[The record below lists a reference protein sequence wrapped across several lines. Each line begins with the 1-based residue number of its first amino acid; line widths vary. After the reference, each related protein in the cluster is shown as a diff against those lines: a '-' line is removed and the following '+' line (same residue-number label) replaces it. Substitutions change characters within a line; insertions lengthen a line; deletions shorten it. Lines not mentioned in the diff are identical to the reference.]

1 MDGIAT
7 PDGRLVAYRE
17 FGDPD
22 GVPVVN
28 CHGGLLCG
36 LDVEPADSTGRR
48 MGIRLISPDRP
59 GVGFS
64 TNVPNR
70 TTADWAG
77 DVAALADALDLGRFG
92 SLGWSMGGQYALALA
107 ALLPDRVSAAVVVA
121 GTPPLTRSRITQL
134 GETDRRLLHL
144 ATDRPRV
151 ASLVFRGMGLT
162 ARALPGVLERSTRRS
177 LSEPDRRAFDELPQ
191 GSFAR
196 WMAHAMRQ
204 PAGMVEE
211 YLAWARPWGF
221 SLDDVTC
228 HTTIWQGDEDALA
241 PAVWAEQMERAIPD
255 ATVRLVAGA
264 GHFVAYRNWPQVLSA
279 FVR

>member
-36 LDVEPADSTGRR
+36 LDVEPADSTARR

-92 SLGWSMGGQYALALA
+92 AWVGQWV
-107 ALLPDRVSAAVVVA
+107 VS
-121 GTPPLTRSRITQL
+121 TPWRSRRCCPI
-134 GETDRRLLHL
+134 
-144 ATDRPRV
+144 ACRPRWSWPV
-151 ASLVFRGMGLT
+151 
-162 ARALPGVLERSTRRS
+162 RR
-177 LSEPDRRAFDELPQ
+177 R
-191 GSFAR
+191 
-196 WMAHAMRQ
+196 
-204 PAGMVEE
+204 
-211 YLAWARPWGF
+211 
-221 SLDDVTC
+221 
-228 HTTIWQGDEDALA
+228 
-241 PAVWAEQMERAIPD
+241 
-255 ATVRLVAGA
+255 
-264 GHFVAYRNWPQVLSA
+264 
-279 FVR
+279 